1 MKKIV
6 PKLCFFVCL
15 PSDSWQFQKQLMT
28 KSETCLDFKPF
39 RNHQYIQ
46 RKNSS
51 NKKELKIVQRK
62 RSCISSSIIPLWKYI
77 HFLLKV
83 TLFLSSMLLLL
94 RIFLISDQS
103 VTDMFNASRPEDP
116 EWWNN
121 SFANVNLD
129 FNYVT

>member
-1 MKKIV
+1 M
-6 PKLCFFVCL
+6 L

-39 RNHQYIQ
+39 GNHQYTQ

-51 NKKELKIVQRK
+51 NKKELKIAQKK

-83 TLFLSSMLLLL
+83 TLFLSSIWLLLY
-94 RIFLISDQS
+94 IFLISDQS
-103 VTDMFNASRPEDP
+103 VNMFNPSRPEDP

-121 SFANVNLD
+121 SFGNINLD